1 MALSKKKQDTES
13 SAKESKNAATQF
25 AINRTSIKEM
35 YRDDESLK
43 RNVNK
48 GSTSTSNL
56 FTADSDTIKT
66 NFHNAGSVS
75 QIRQYTTD
83 LNSYS
88 PIFQRYISYLSN
100 LFLWR
105 YIYVPR
111 RVKEKAES
119 ADYEE
124 NYLLMGEA
132 VDGLAVETSFPATLS
147 NLFLN
152 GAVYL
157 YTWKSA
163 SSKTITTF
171 LFPAKYC
178 RTNSQTQFGT
188 YTYQL
193 DLSYF
198 DSLGLSSTQLETIF
212 TFFPAE
218 IKSMYEEYQKDKNN
232 LRWQQVNP
240 KVAGAILLNS
250 KGVPTQFNAFFSIDK
265 YDKYSEN
272 ELERN
277 SQQLDRIVSHEMPTW
292 EDKLIVD
299 IPEMTELHKSMAKII
314 SKNSHTRLLT
324 SFGKFD
330 VHQLSQDSTK
340 ENKTLQNAYNAIYDN
355 LGSNNNLFNGSTD
368 AALAY
373 SLTVEQSYVWNYIQ
387 QLVTFYNVVIN
398 NAFNFHGY
406 QCDFQILPITG
417 YNEKEMLVKYKEG
430 ATLGIAKLEYAVAFG
445 CKQVSLGSKYELED
459 FLKLDKL
466 KPLSTSYTQNDNS
479 KSEIDEPNKTV
490 QEEEEK

>member
-13 SAKESKNAATQF
+13 GAKESKNAATQF

-157 YTWKSA
+157 YTWKST

-265 YDKYSEN
+265 YDKYAEN

-417 YNEKEMLVKYKEG
+417 YNEKDMLVKYKEG

-479 KSEIDEPNKTV
+479 KSEIDGPNKTV
-490 QEEEEK
+490 QEEEE